1 MDQWT
6 KAITIDPSEIK
17 YSKYTEN
24 IEADFLKNIKISSL
38 GEKVAIPIKRV

>member
-1 MDQWT
+1 MCSVT
-6 KAITIDPSEIK
+6 FEKMLLRIK
-17 YSKYTEN
+17 YSNYTEN

>member
-17 YSKYTEN
+17 YSKYAEN
-24 IEADFLKNIKISSL
+24 IEADFLKNLMISSL
-38 GEKVAIPIKRV
+38 REKVAIPIKKV

>member
-6 KAITIDPSEIK
+6 KETTIDPLKVK
-17 YSKYTEN
+17 YINYTEN